1 MPVQRVSKSFKDISM
16 SFMVNPITYD
26 LVTLKDAN
34 AISRSIRNIV
44 LTNPG
49 ERFFEPDFGSNVSRT
64 LFETLDDITASAL
77 RDEIE
82 TAITAYEPRVDLN
95 TIIVVPDY
103 DNNQYNVTIHYTIV
117 GIDAQRQQLSFAL
130 EPTR

>member
-26 LVTLKDAN
+26 LATIKN
-34 AISRSIRNIV
+34 ETAIARSIRNIV

-64 LFETLDDITASAL
+64 LFETLDDITASSL
-77 RDEIE
+77 KDEIDS
-82 TAITAYEPRVDLN
+82 AITAYEPRVELN
-95 TIIVVPDY
+95 TVDVVPDY
-103 DNNQYNVTIHYTIV
+103 DNSQFNVTVNYTIV
-117 GIDAQRQQLSFAL
+117 GTEAQPQQLSFAL

>member
-26 LVTLKDAN
+26 LATIKN
-34 AISRSIRNIV
+34 ETAIARSIRNIV

-64 LFETLDDITASAL
+64 LFETLDDITASSL
-77 RDEIE
+77 KDEIDS
-82 TAITAYEPRVDLN
+82 AITAYEPRV
-95 TIIVVPDY
+95 
-103 DNNQYNVTIHYTIV
+103 
-117 GIDAQRQQLSFAL
+117 
-130 EPTR
+130 E

>member
-1 MPVQRVSKSFKDISM
+1 M

-26 LVTLKDAN
+26 LATIKN
-34 AISRSIRNIV
+34 ETAIARSIRNIV

-64 LFETLDDITASAL
+64 LFETLDDITASSL
-77 RDEIE
+77 KDEIDS
-82 TAITAYEPRVDLN
+82 AITAYEPRVELN
-95 TIIVVPDY
+95 TVDVVPDY
-103 DNNQYNVTIHYTIV
+103 DNSQFNVTVNYTIV
-117 GIDAQRQQLSFAL
+117 GIEAQPQQLSFAL

>member
-26 LVTLKDAN
+26 LATIKN
-34 AISRSIRNIV
+34 ETAIARSIRNIV

-64 LFETLDDITASAL
+64 LFETLDDITASSL
-77 RDEIE
+77 KDEIDS
-82 TAITAYEPRVDLN
+82 AITAYEPRVELN
-95 TIIVVPDY
+95 TVDVVPDY
-103 DNNQYNVTIHYTIV
+103 DNSQFNVTVNYTIV
-117 GIDAQRQQLSFAL
+117 GIEEQPQQLSFAL

>member
-34 AISRSIRNIV
+34 AIARSIRNIV

-117 GIDAQRQQLSFAL
+117 GIDAQSQQLSFAL